1 MRSWCR
7 TLFLLALCE
16 PAAAADRDM
25 LFIAPMSAAMPM
37 AEFADG
43 KLSNGIIK
51 DVSEAIA
58 HKLGRTPKFASIPGK
73 RVEYTLAAGEADGV
87 CNVLPGW
94 IKGDFH
100 WSRPLIPNAG
110 IIISHRDA
118 PVVRA
123 LADLKGK
130 RVGTVLG
137 YRYPGLE
144 GVIDTVFL
152 REDARTVQQVF
163 MKMGAGRNAHA
174 IAERLEFEYEVRT
187 NKALKLREDLVFETY
202 KTSCA
207 FSKLSK
213 VPFAEIEQAIAALN
227 ASGAID
233 AIVARYR

>member
-1 MRSWCR
+1 MRYR
-7 TLFLLALCE
+7 YRFLFLFALCQ
-16 PAAAADRDM
+16 PAAAADREIV
-25 LFIAPMSAAMPM
+25 FIAPMSAAMPL
-37 AEFADG
+37 ASFAG
-43 KLSNGIIK
+43 GQISGGIIK

-58 HKLGRTPKFASIPGK
+58 RKLGRTARFVSIPGK
-73 RVEYTLAAGEADGV
+73 RVEFTLAAGEADGV

-94 IKGDFH
+94 IVGDFN

-110 IIISHRDA
+110 LIISHRDA

-144 GVIDTVFL
+144 GVIDKVFM

-163 MKMGAGRNAHA
+163 LKMGAGRNAHA
-174 IAERLEFEYEVRT
+174 IAERLEFEYEMRT
-187 NKALKLREDLVFETY
+187 NKELKLREDLVFETY
-202 KTSCA
+202 RTSCA
-207 FSKLSK
+207 FSRHSK
-213 VPFAEIEQAIAALN
+213 IPFAEVEAAVGALF
-227 ASGAID
+227 AGGAID